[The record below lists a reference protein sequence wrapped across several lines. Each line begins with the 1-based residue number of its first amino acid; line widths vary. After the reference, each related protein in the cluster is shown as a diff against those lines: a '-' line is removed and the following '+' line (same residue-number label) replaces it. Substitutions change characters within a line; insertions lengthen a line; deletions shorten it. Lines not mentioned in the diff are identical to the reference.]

1 MAVPA
6 PWCFTTPAAMQPQPL
21 PPEAARV
28 LAEAAQAAEQL
39 NQLSTQLQLLAMAL
53 DELTTV
59 TDPVV
64 QAQLAA
70 TADAVIARAKR
81 VG

>member
-1 MAVPA
+1 
-6 PWCFTTPAAMQPQPL
+6 
-21 PPEAARV
+21 
-28 LAEAAQAAEQL
+28 
-39 NQLSTQLQLLAMAL
+39 MAL

-70 TADAVIARAKR
+70 TADAVIAKARR

>member
-1 MAVPA
+1 MAR
-6 PWCFTTPAAMQPQPL
+6 
-21 PPEAARV
+21 RV
-28 LAEAAQAAEQL
+28 LRHALARAALAAGVGLTGMSAQAAEQL

-59 TDPVV
+59 TDPAV

-70 TADAVIARAKR
+70 TADAVIAKAKR